1 MGPDTGLQMPIVL
14 GPNLGQTQLQ
24 TWQHTKGVAC
34 HGSLLVV
41 SLLPPPG

>member
-1 MGPDTGLQMPIVL
+1 MGPAYRTSGACRW

-24 TWQHTKGVAC
+24 TWQHIKEVAC

-41 SLLPPPG
+41 SLLSPLG